1 MSPRHRLVAL
11 TVVVLWGLNFLA
23 IRYGLDYFPPLFLG
37 ALRFL
42 VLALPVLL
50 FVRPPKGPVKWLL
63 LYGIGS
69 GTFQFGLLFTAMH
82 IGMPTGLA
90 SLVLQSSAPFTV
102 LLGAVLLHEK
112 LTVRQIS
119 GIGIA
124 VVGMG
129 LIIADRADAAAG
141 VGVLGVVLTLL
152 GGLSWAFGNIG
163 QRLAAPSEPFR
174 FTLWMSVI
182 PPLPMLALSAVF
194 EGPTTGWKA
203 LAHSLDGADGHLAL
217 LGVAYIAILST
228 VVGYGLWGALMAR
241 YPASTVAPATLLV
254 PVVGIAASAAVL
266 GEHPTALAL
275 TGAAIVIAGCLLGM
289 LRRPAPLPLRDEGD
303 GAGGELDVTVADD
316 LGERGTQRDPAV
328 VRQG

>member
-1 MSPRHRLVAL
+1 MTPRHRLVAL
-11 TVVVLWGLNFLA
+11 FVVVLWGLNFLA

-112 LTVRQIS
+112 LAVRQIV

-141 VGVLGVVLTLL
+141 VGVLGVALTLL

-182 PPLPMLALSAVF
+182 PPLPMLALSAAV

-203 LAHSLDGADGHLAL
+203 LAHSLDGTEGRLAL

-254 PVVGIAASAAVL
+254 PVIGIAASAVVL

-275 TGAAIVIAGCLLGM
+275 AGAGTVIAGCLLGM
-289 LRRPAPLPLRDEGD
+289 LRRPSPLPGGDEGG
-303 GAGGELDVTVADD
+303 GAGRELDVTVADD
-316 LGERGTQRDPAV
+316 LGECGTQRDPAV

>member
-11 TVVVLWGLNFLA
+11 FVVVLWGLNFLA

-42 VLALPVLL
+42 VLAVPVIL
-50 FVRPPKGPVKWLL
+50 FVPRPKGPVRWLL
-63 LYGIGS
+63 LYGVGS

-102 LLGAVLLHEK
+102 VLGAVLLHER
-112 LTVRQIS
+112 LHVRQIA
-119 GIGIA
+119 GITVA
-124 VVGMG
+124 VLGMA
-129 LIIADRADAAAG
+129 LIVVDRAGAAAG

-152 GGLSWAFGNIG
+152 GGLGWAFGNIG
-163 QRLAAPSEPFR
+163 TRLAAPSEPFR

-182 PPLPMLALSAVF
+182 PPLPMLALSAAF
-194 EGPTTGWKA
+194 EGPTTGWRA
-203 LAHSLDGADGHLAL
+203 LAHSFEDPKGRLAL

-228 VVGYGLWGALMAR
+228 VVGYGLWGWLMAR

-254 PVVGIAASAAVL
+254 PVVGIAASAAFL
-266 GEHPTALAL
+266 GERPSALAL
-275 TGAAIVIAGCLLGM
+275 FGSAVVIIGCLAGTV
-289 LRRPAPLPLRDEGD
+289 RKAPE
-303 GAGGELDVTVADD
+303 VA
-316 LGERGTQRDPAV
+316 QSPPRDPVPA
-328 VRQG
+328 

>member
-37 ALRFL
+37 GLRFL
-42 VLALPVLL
+42 VLAVPVLL
-50 FVRPPKGPVKWLL
+50 FVRPPKGPVKWLV
-63 LYGIGS
+63 LYGLGS

-102 LLGAVLLHEK
+102 LLGAVLLHER
-112 LTVRQIS
+112 LRGRQI
-119 GIGIA
+119 IGITVA
-124 VVGMG
+124 VAGMA

-182 PPLPMLALSAVF
+182 PPLPMLVLSAVV
-194 EGPTTGWKA
+194 EGPTVGWHA
-203 LAHSLDGADGHLAL
+203 LVHSLDGAQGRLAL
-217 LGVAYIAILST
+217 LGVAYIAVLST
-228 VVGYGLWGALMAR
+228 VVGYGLWGGLMAR

-266 GEHPTALAL
+266 GERPTALAL
-275 TGAAIVIAGCLLGM
+275 TGAAVVIAGCLLGM
-289 LRRPAPLPLRDEGD
+289 LRKPVALPTGDEGD
-303 GAGGELDVTVADD
+303 RRGGELHVAVADD
-316 LGERGTQRDPAV
+316 LGERGAQRGTAV

>member
-11 TVVVLWGLNFLA
+11 LVVVLWGLNFLA

-42 VLALPVLL
+42 VLALPVVL
-50 FVRPPKGPVKWLL
+50 FLRPPKGPAKWLV
-63 LYGIGS
+63 LYGVGS

-102 LLGAVLLHEK
+102 LLGAILLHEK
-112 LTVRQIS
+112 LAVRQVT
-119 GIGIA
+119 GIA
-124 VVGMG
+124 IALAGMG
-129 LIIADRADAAAG
+129 LIIADRADAASG
-141 VGVLGVVLTLL
+141 VGVLGVILTLM

-182 PPLPMLALSAVF
+182 PPLPLLALSAVI
-194 EGPTTGWKA
+194 EGPTTGWRA
-203 LAHSLDGADGHLAL
+203 LVHSLDGNAGRMAL

-228 VVGYGLWGALMAR
+228 IVGYGLWGALMAR

-254 PVVGIAASAAVL
+254 PVVGIAASALVL
-266 GEHPTALAL
+266 GERPSALAL
-275 TGAAIVIAGCLLGM
+275 AGAATVIAGCLLGV
-289 LRRPAPLPLRDEGD
+289 LRSPALPARDERD
-303 GAGGELDVTVADD
+303 GGGRELDVTAADD
-316 LGERGTQRDPAV
+316 LGERGAQA
-328 VRQG
+328 GAALGGKG